1 MQDAKKNFYMYEKKK
16 YYLCHINKIK
26 IKVFF
31 GVFSYLGQNPSL
43 QNKMHYL
50 FNIYNIYYLH
60 TKIK

>member
-1 MQDAKKNFYMYEKKK
+1 MQECKKVFICMKKK
-16 YYLCHINKIK
+16 YYLCHKNKNKSI
-26 IKVFF
+26 F

-60 TKIK
+60 AKNKIKK